1 MVSREDI
8 ESFLIQTEA
17 SYEEIGEGLWLV
29 HPEAAQEIPIPG
41 IVVSYQPPVVVLR
54 SDICETPIDDQ
65 DQLRLYE
72 RLLELNA
79 LDLIHGAYGLE
90 DGEVILSD
98 TLELENLDFTEFRAS
113 LDSITIAVTT
123 HWLEPATEGAAVP
136 VPEPATSQA
145 EESEAAEEETT
156 HATTD

>member
-17 SYEEIGEGLWLV
+17 NYEEIGEGLWLV
-29 HPEAAQEIPIPG
+29 HAETAQEIPIPG
-41 IVVSYQPPVVVLR
+41 IVVSHQPPVVVLR
-54 SDICETPIDDQ
+54 SDICETPIDDE

-145 EESEAAEEETT
+145 EESVAAEEETT

>member
-41 IVVSYQPPVVVLR
+41 IVVSHQPPVVVLR
-54 SDICETPIDDQ
+54 SDICETPIDDE